1 MAGEEGC
8 PGRPG
13 TMNSGLGRW
22 ISFSRKCGALED
34 FQEWGQNDEHW
45 DSEERSQFMEDEFQE
60 GKQVIG
66 NEGGSRRN

>member
-8 PGRPG
+8 PGRPDAI
-13 TMNSGLGRW
+13 NSGSGRW
-22 ISFSRKCGALED
+22 ISFSRKCEALED

-66 NEGGSRRN
+66 NEGSSRRN

>member
-8 PGRPG
+8 LGRPDA
-13 TMNSGLGRW
+13 MKSGLGRW
-22 ISFSRKCGALED
+22 ISFSRKCGALKD

-45 DSEERSQFMEDEFQE
+45 DSEERSQFMEDKFQE

-66 NEGGSRRN
+66 NEGSSRRN